1 MSNLSVSITSNIMFS
16 LFTGDRI
23 FGMEIGTVDFTDF
36 SISRGWMDDGLLDGW
51 IVGWMGDV
59 LVDG

>member
-1 MSNLSVSITSNIMFS
+1 MFS

>member
-1 MSNLSVSITSNIMFS
+1 MTEFLGWKLVQLI
-16 LFTGDRI
+16 LQI
-23 FGMEIGTVDFTDF
+23 FQYQEV
-36 SISRGWMDDGLLDGW
+36 GWMDDGLLDGW